1 MNDIFADMD
10 TAMNTFFNKYLPEEE
25 TKPMTEKEYNEIQAI
40 RRSDLLKIRRS
51 PAYYW
56 WAKNNPEDAYDPT
69 PAQIFGAAAHKY
81 ILEWSHFE
89 DEYALAPNVDKRTKA
104 GREEWEAFRE
114 ANEGKTVITTDDL
127 DKLRLMQEAICDHK
141 CSNGLEAKDYLRG
154 TIETPIFWTDP
165 ETGVECK
172 IRPDVVAMI
181 DGRPIIV
188 DYKTVSSCDER
199 SFKAECRKF
208 GYKIQAGMY
217 TEGFALT
224 HFAEV
229 GFAFVCQ
236 EKTPP
241 YAVRVFNC
249 GPDFIEQGNRQF
261 HELLREYKQC
271 CDEGFW
277 PGYPDGF
284 LDADPWEDPSEEEI

>member
-1 MNDIFADMD
+1 
-10 TAMNTFFNKYLPEEE
+10 
-25 TKPMTEKEYNEIQAI
+25 MTENEYNQIDAI
-40 RRSDLLKIRRS
+40 RRSDLLKIRKS
-51 PAYYW
+51 PMHYW
-56 WAKNNPEDAYDPT
+56 WAKNNPEDANDPT

-89 DEYALAPNVDKRTKA
+89 DEYAVAPNVDRRTKA
-104 GREEWEAFRE
+104 GREEWEDFSVR
-114 ANEGKTVITTDDL
+114 NQGKTVITSDDL
-127 DKLRLMQEAICDHK
+127 DRLRFMQEAMCEHR
-141 CSNGLEAKDYLRG
+141 CSDGREVKEYLRG
-154 TIETPIFWTDP
+154 TVETPIFWTDP

-181 DGRPIIV
+181 DGRPVIV

-199 SFKAECRKF
+199 AFASECRKF

-224 HFAEV
+224 HFTEV
-229 GFAFVCQ
+229 GFAFVAQ

-241 YAVRVFNC
+241 YAVRVFNVSQ
-249 GPDFIEQGNRQF
+249 DFIDQGNRQF
-261 HELLREYKQC
+261 HELLRCYKQC

-277 PGYPDGF
+277 PGYTDGF